1 MGDELKR
8 SYGFYNNEGD
18 VFGNVLQNGKV
29 NPSCCGYE
37 TGMESYDAGGDDEP
51 MVSPKEED
59 DDGEWIDVHLWMNKE
74 GIGFSPYPYSG
85 QNDLLKFDG
94 LMRTMKIEKDGSKK
108 ILESNDP
115 ESIVFWNKI
124 RERCGVLD
132 DTITDGTVNMKL
144 STSFS
149 TVKMNGGSFVMKHNP
164 DGTIEYLSDSS
175 NNVQIGVHE
184 NEPFFFKGDETG
196 WHTNETKRNESTIGL
211 IKEKERPTKIDYY
224 LDMATVV
231 AKRGT
236 CLRRNYGSIIVKDD
250 RIVSTGYTGA
260 PRGRQNCC
268 DIGHCVRAKNNIP
281 RGERY
286 ELCRSVHSE
295 MNAIINASPEE
306 MKNAT
311 LYLVGIEYN
320 DGTYVD
326 KPNCCAMCKRAV
338 INSGISHVIV
348 RNKDLSYRIINVSDW
363 IKNDDSLT
371 LESGY

>member
-29 NPSCCGYE
+29 NPSCRGYE

-94 LMRTMKIEKDGSKK
+94 LMRTVKIEKDGSKK

-124 RERCGVLD
+124 RERCG
-132 DTITDGTVNMKL
+132 
-144 STSFS
+144 
-149 TVKMNGGSFVMKHNP
+149 
-164 DGTIEYLSDSS
+164 LSDH
-175 NNVQIGVHE
+175 NDVDHTEYVPNDFQVGVDG
-184 NEPFFFKGDETG
+184 NEPFVFKGGENA
-196 WHTNETKRNESTIGL
+196 WHDTSR
-211 IKEKERPTKIDYY
+211 KERPTKIDYY

-268 DIGHCVRAKNNIP
+268 DIGQCVRTKNNIP